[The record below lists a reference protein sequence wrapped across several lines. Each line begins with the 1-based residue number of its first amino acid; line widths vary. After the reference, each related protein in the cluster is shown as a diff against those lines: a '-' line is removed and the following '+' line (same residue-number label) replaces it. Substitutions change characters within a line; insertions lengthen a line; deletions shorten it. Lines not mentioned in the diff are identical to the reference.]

1 MMITAY
7 RGDGLRSADQVV
19 TEPMLSDT
27 ALLQRA
33 RAELDANAHAI
44 TEMALQ
50 TIPLTGLAL
59 GQLASA
65 TDAATG
71 ALCIGRI
78 TGISIEASNTAINT
92 QITLEVAAS

>member
-19 TEPMLSDT
+19 TEPLLSDT

-44 TEMALQ
+44 TEMSLQ